1 MRFSFRWTHSVISH
15 DSTACNI
22 YIHIFILT
30 NSANLVNQEDSR
42 TDPGKCTHQCDETQG
57 HKSTQ
62 VLSTKIVFFG
72 CKKRD
77 NKRRRKQKR
86 GQTRSWYNRQ
96 QKKKK
101 AKKRA
106 DKKEL
111 RDKVAR
117 QCPQNTSFEVREKSR
132 SGPSGS
138 EQGPSVCQS
147 DSAGRR
153 AVLCFEDSCDKPF
166 SRWQA
171 AWSWPLE
178 TFVSFLSFHSVPFL
192 EGANLNSKL

>member
-1 MRFSFRWTHSVISH
+1 MQI
-15 DSTACNI
+15 
-22 YIHIFILT
+22 
-30 NSANLVNQEDSR
+30 
-42 TDPGKCTHQCDETQG
+42 
-57 HKSTQ
+57 
-62 VLSTKIVFFG
+62 G
-72 CKKRD
+72 CKKTD
-77 NKRRRKQKR
+77 
-86 GQTRSWYNRQ
+86 RQ

-132 SGPSGS
+132 SGPNGS

-166 SRWQA
+166 SR
-171 AWSWPLE
+171 
-178 TFVSFLSFHSVPFL
+178 
-192 EGANLNSKL
+192 

>member
-1 MRFSFRWTHSVISH
+1 MAECLRQIVSDRLASIRKRSFTKCFCVYTGVTKVRVSDADRV
-15 DSTACNI
+15 
-22 YIHIFILT
+22 
-30 NSANLVNQEDSR
+30 QED
-42 TDPGKCTHQCDETQG
+42 
-57 HKSTQ
+57 
-62 VLSTKIVFFG
+62 
-72 CKKRD
+72 
-77 NKRRRKQKR
+77 
-86 GQTRSWYNRQ
+86 RQ

-166 SRWQA
+166 SR
-171 AWSWPLE
+171 
-178 TFVSFLSFHSVPFL
+178 
-192 EGANLNSKL
+192 